1 MRFDDATLMAFHDGE
16 LDAETARRVEL
27 ARLSDRDVALR
38 LEALEKLGQF
48 VRVWA
53 AMRRAPPVPKAV
65 PPARPQ
71 VRAGLALAAAFAVA
85 AAVLLALPAP
95 PLAVPGAPPVAS
107 APLAVEVK
115 VAPAVAVESVDF
127 GAQHGKVFLIESAR
141 SETTVVWLA
150 EAPVPSS
157 TGTL

>member
-16 LDAETARRVEL
+16 LDPETARRVAL

-38 LEALEKLGQF
+38 LEALARLGEF
-48 VRVWA
+48 VRAWA
-53 AMRRAPPVPKAV
+53 AVRGPGHVREVAPRR
-65 PPARPQ
+65 RPR
-71 VRAGLALAAAFAVA
+71 VRAGLALAATFAVA
-85 AAVLLALPAP
+85 AAALLASEAP
-95 PLAVPGAPPVAS
+95 PGAGRGTHPAAS
-107 APLAVEVK
+107 APLAAQAL

-127 GAQHGKVFLIESAR
+127 GAQHGQVFQIESAR

-150 EAPVPSS
+150 EAPVPST